1 MNEPRVLKVLGNHQ
15 IGDASYNEKQ
25 FIVVEKG
32 IVDLDHGNRFEGLV
46 LTVKMVM
53 ISIV

>member
-1 MNEPRVLKVLGNHQ
+1 MNEPKVLKVLGNQ